1 MAKMMVETVMVEVVV
16 VGGWGILQ
24 NINSCSLS
32 PPPPS
37 SLSPFSLSPFF
48 FFSFLSVP
56 SPLGRSFPE
65 IRVLARIQDAALG
78 SDPSVV
84 LGGSTFQDP

>member
-1 MAKMMVETVMVEVVV
+1 MVETVMVEVVV
-16 VGGWGILQ
+16 VCGWGILQ

-32 PPPPS
+32 PLPPS
-37 SLSPFSLSPFF
+37 SLSPFSLPPPPPLFF
-48 FFSFLSVP
+48 LFLSVP

-65 IRVLARIQDAALG
+65 IRALARIQDVALG

-84 LGGSTFQDP
+84 LGGIAFQDP

>member
-1 MAKMMVETVMVEVVV
+1 MVEVEVVV

-37 SLSPFSLSPFF
+37 SLSPCSLSPFF

>member
-1 MAKMMVETVMVEVVV
+1 MVEVVV
-16 VGGWGILQ
+16 VGGWGLLQ
-24 NINSCSLS
+24 NVNSCSLS
-32 PPPPS
+32 PPLPS
-37 SLSPFSLSPFF
+37 SLSPFSLPAPPILFF
-48 FFSFLSVP
+48 FAFLSVS

-65 IRVLARIQDAALG
+65 IRTLARIQDAALG

>member
-1 MAKMMVETVMVEVVV
+1 MGGEFFKTLIVVA
-16 VGGWGILQ
+16 
-24 NINSCSLS
+24 SLLFPLLPS
-32 PPPPS
+32 LLFLYLPPP
-37 SLSPFSLSPFF
+37 LF

-65 IRVLARIQDAALG
+65 IRALARIQDVALG

-84 LGGSTFQDP
+84 LGGIAFQDP

>member
-1 MAKMMVETVMVEVVV
+1 M
-16 VGGWGILQ
+16 GGEFFKTLIAVA
-24 NINSCSLS
+24 SLLFPLLPS
-32 PPPPS
+32 LLFLYLPPP
-37 SLSPFSLSPFF
+37 L

-65 IRVLARIQDAALG
+65 IRALARIQDAALG

>member
-1 MAKMMVETVMVEVVV
+1 MLIVVA
-16 VGGWGILQ
+16 
-24 NINSCSLS
+24 SLLLS
-32 PPPPS
+32 LLPSLLSLYLRPPS
-37 SLSPFSLSPFF
+37 FF
-48 FFSFLSVP
+48 FFFAFLSVP

-65 IRVLARIQDAALG
+65 IRTLARIQDAALG

>member
-1 MAKMMVETVMVEVVV
+1 M
-16 VGGWGILQ
+16 GGEFFKTLIAVA
-24 NINSCSLS
+24 SLLFPLLPS
-32 PPPPS
+32 LLFLYLTAPP
-37 SLSPFSLSPFF
+37 

-65 IRVLARIQDAALG
+65 IRALARIQDAALG

>member
-1 MAKMMVETVMVEVVV
+1 MLIVVA
-16 VGGWGILQ
+16 
-24 NINSCSLS
+24 SLLLS
-32 PPPPS
+32 LLPSLLSLYLRPPS
-37 SLSPFSLSPFF
+37 FF
-48 FFSFLSVP
+48 FFAFLSVS

-65 IRVLARIQDAALG
+65 IRTLARIQDAALG